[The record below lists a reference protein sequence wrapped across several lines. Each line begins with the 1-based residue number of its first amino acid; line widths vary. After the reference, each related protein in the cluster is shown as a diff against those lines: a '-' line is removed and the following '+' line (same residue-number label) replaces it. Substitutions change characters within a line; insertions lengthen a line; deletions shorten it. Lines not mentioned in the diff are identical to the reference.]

1 LQYQIATVRFQKII
15 KEMKKTIAK
24 LVFLY
29 LLFAHG
35 NVNAQLFGKGKILI
49 REFDIIDFTKLSIE
63 DFDGSIEVEIG
74 KPYAITVTIDE
85 NLEPRLLVSK
95 KENTLT
101 IKLEGNYNGK
111 LYLEKTHIKIKV
123 SMPTATDIFH
133 RGNTVLHVAGVS
145 GRYFSIE
152 NKGNGDAKF
161 EGEAEKLEIK
171 KTGNG
176 NVNASKIVTK
186 MAKVNA
192 SGNGNVTV
200 NASIS
205 LMAHGVGNGN
215 IIQVGKG
222 KIDPMSGVVGNG
234 EVKMN

>member
-1 LQYQIATVRFQKII
+1 MKNKI
-15 KEMKKTIAK
+15 TK
-24 LVFLY
+24 LVFLFF
-29 LLFAHG
+29 LIVQIKA
-35 NVNAQLFGKGKILI
+35 NAQLFGKGKII
-49 REFDIIDFTKLSIE
+49 TREFSQIDFTKLRIE

-101 IKLEGNYNGK
+101 IKLEGNFNGK
-111 LYLEKTHIKIKV
+111 LYLERTHIKIKV

-133 RGNTVLHVAGVS
+133 RGNTILHVAGVS
-145 GRYFSIE
+145 GRYFSLE
-152 NKGNGDAKF
+152 NKGNGDAKLQ
-161 EGEAEKLEIK
+161 GEAEKLEIK

-176 NVNASKIVTK
+176 NVNASKIITK

-192 SGNGNVTV
+192 RGNGNVTV
-200 NASIS
+200 NAI
-205 LMAHGVGNGN
+205 LTVMAHGVGNGN

-234 EVKMN
+234 EVKMK